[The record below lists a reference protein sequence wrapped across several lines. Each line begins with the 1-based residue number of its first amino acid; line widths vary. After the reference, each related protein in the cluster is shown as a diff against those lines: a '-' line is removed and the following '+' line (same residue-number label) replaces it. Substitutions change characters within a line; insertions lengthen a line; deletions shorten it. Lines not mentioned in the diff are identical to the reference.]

1 MPYFQPQRSQK
12 LSILDLGF
20 LSSQRRIMENKLS
33 IPPNSHRLDW
43 AERLESLKAAAFGAI
58 AATLVFSLLI
68 QLNGWLVLPQFS
80 VMAGLPTWGSG
91 ARLLASGAIAQLSGA
106 LFAITYR
113 YIIRQ
118 DQNPHLRS
126 GAVGAF
132 GLVRG
137 LAQVDMGL
145 HANLPGPALALLVG
159 ESFVLFG
166 GIQWLLEWA
175 IANQWVRPFKG

>member
-1 MPYFQPQRSQK
+1 
-12 LSILDLGF
+12 
-20 LSSQRRIMENKLS
+20 MENKLS
-33 IPPNSHRLDW
+33 ITPHSHRLDW

-58 AATLVFSLLI
+58 AATLIFSLLI
-68 QLNGWLVLPQFS
+68 QLNGWLIVPQIPIL
-80 VMAGLPTWGSG
+80 AGLPTWATGP
-91 ARLLASGAIAQLSGA
+91 RLLASGAIVQLSGA

-145 HANLPGPALALLVG
+145 HADLSWPALALLVG